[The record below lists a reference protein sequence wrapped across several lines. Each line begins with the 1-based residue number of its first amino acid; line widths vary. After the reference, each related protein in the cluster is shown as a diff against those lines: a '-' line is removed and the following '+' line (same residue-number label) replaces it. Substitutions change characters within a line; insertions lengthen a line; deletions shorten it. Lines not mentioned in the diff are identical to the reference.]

1 MTFTLQDTAAA
12 VLARLGMASEG
23 GLPATVSSASDADIV
38 SAAIR
43 AMLPSTGGMV
53 AEASADDVM
62 DGDEISPEVTFT
74 ETPCG
79 LLDAVMHLDADVI
92 RVCAVKMKGW
102 SRPVAETAPASSP
115 AAARIWSKEPGIA
128 GSPLNPAAYLTAGP
142 SGLTLHAMA
151 SADRTDALE
160 YLKVWKTP
168 SVTPDGRYSFPARL
182 HPLLIDRLTASITTL
197 THV

>member
-1 MTFTLQDTAAA
+1 MTFTLQDTVAA
-12 VLARLGMASEG
+12 VLARLGMDRG
-23 GLPATVSSASDADIV
+23 TGLTSATSSPSDADIV
-38 SAAIR
+38 SDAIR

-62 DGDEISPEVTFT
+62 DGDDISPEVTFV

-79 LLDAVMHLDADVI
+79 LFAAVMPLGPDVVRI
-92 RVCAVKMKGW
+92 CTVKMKGW
-102 SRPVAETAPASSP
+102 SRPVASVTPSSSP
-115 AAARIWSKEPGIA
+115 AAARIWSPEQGIA
-128 GSPLNPAAYLTAGP
+128 GSPSNPAAYLTAGP

-151 SADRTDALE
+151 SADRADRLE

-182 HPLLIDRLTASITTL
+182 HPLLIDRLSDSIGIFRPE
-197 THV
+197 